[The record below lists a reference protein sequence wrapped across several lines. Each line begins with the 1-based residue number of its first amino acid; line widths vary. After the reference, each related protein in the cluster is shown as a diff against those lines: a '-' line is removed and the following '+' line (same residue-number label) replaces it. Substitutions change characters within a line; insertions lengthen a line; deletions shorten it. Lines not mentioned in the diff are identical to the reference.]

1 MNKYISV
8 QGAREH
14 NLKNVN
20 VKIPREKITIITG
33 LSGSGKSSLAF
44 DTIYAEGQRRYV
56 ESLSAYARQFLEMM
70 QKPDVDLI
78 EGLSPAIAIE
88 QKTTSKNPRSTVGTV
103 TEIYDYLRLL
113 FARIGVPYS
122 PSTGLPITSQ
132 TVSQMVDR
140 IKDKPKGSRLI
151 ILAPIV
157 RGRKGEYKK
166 ELAEL
171 QRKGFQ
177 RVKIDGVQY
186 DFDSL
191 PNLDKKKKHEI
202 DIIVDRIVLNDDLG
216 NRLADSL
223 ETALNLSE
231 GLATVEDHTY
241 KNEVP
246 TSETFSSKFACPVS
260 GFTIDEIEPRLF
272 SFNNPYGACPECD
285 GIGTDLSVDPNLV
298 IPNKQLTI
306 NNGAIAPWSLT
317 NSPYFRQICNSLAK
331 HYKFSLDSPW
341 SKLPKKIQNVILFGS
356 NDEQIKFTYDDGYRV
371 QTSKRTFE
379 GVVRNLERRYIETE
393 SDWMRGNIERYQ
405 SEVKC
410 SACNGYRL
418 KEEALC
424 VKIDKLHIGEV
435 CDKSIKELVI
445 WFKELNKKLSKKE
458 NEIAYRI
465 LKELNER
472 INFLNN
478 VGLEYLTLSRNSGT
492 LSGGESQR
500 IRLASQIGSG
510 LTGVLYV
517 LDEPSIGLH
526 QRDNARLLGTLKRL
540 KDLGNTVIVVEHDEE
555 AMMSADHLIDLG
567 PAAGLDG
574 GNIVATGT
582 PLEVKKNK
590 KSLTGQYLSRKQSIE
605 IPKLRRPALDNK
617 FLSIVDASGNN
628 LKNVSTDI
636 PLGTLTCI
644 TGVSGSGKST
654 LTINTLYK
662 AVARELNGSK
672 YNPSKYREI
681 KGLKHLDKIIDID
694 QSPIGRTPR
703 SNPATYTGAFT
714 FIRDWFSGLPESKS
728 RGYKPG
734 RFSFN
739 VKGGRCE
746 ACEGDGVIKIEMH
759 FLPDVYVT
767 CDECKGKR
775 YNRET
780 LEIKYKDKNIS
791 DILEMTVD
799 EGCEF
804 FDAIPLLKSKLMTLK
819 NVGLGYIKIGQQ
831 ATTLSGGEAQRIKL
845 SKELSK
851 RATGKTLYIL
861 DEPTT
866 GLHVH
871 DIKKLLE
878 VLQTLVAQGNTVV
891 VIEHNLDVIK
901 TADWV
906 IDLGPE
912 GGDGGGEIVATG
924 TPEKISKIKKSYTG
938 QYLKSLFNEKL
949 N

>member
-1 MNKYISV
+1 MSKTISV

-14 NLKNVN
+14 NLQNIN
-20 VKIPREKITIITG
+20 VKIPREKLTIITG

-56 ESLSAYARQFLEMM
+56 ESLSAYARQFLQMM

-78 EGLSPAIAIE
+78 EGLSPAISIE

-103 TEIYDYLRLL
+103 TEVYDYLRLL
-113 FARIGVPYS
+113 FARIGTPYS
-122 PSTGLPITSQ
+122 PATGLPIKSQ
-132 TVSQMVDR
+132 TITQIVDR
-140 IKDKPKGSRLI
+140 INERKNGSKFL
-151 ILAPIV
+151 ILAPII

-166 ELAEL
+166 ELLEL
-171 QRKGFQ
+171 QKKGFQ

-186 DFDSL
+186 EFDDL
-191 PNLDKKKKHEI
+191 PSIDKKKKH
-202 DIIVDRIVLNDDLG
+202 DIEVVVDRISLDDSIG
-216 NRLADSL
+216 NRLADSV
-223 ETALNLSE
+223 ETALNLAD
-231 GLATVEDHTY
+231 GLVIVEDHQQNGS
-241 KNEVP
+241 KPKQEL
-246 TSETFSSKFACPVS
+246 FSSKFACPVS
-260 GFTIDEIEPRLF
+260 GFTIEEIEPRLF

-285 GIGTDLSVDPNLV
+285 GIGTDLSIDPDLV
-298 IPNKQLTI
+298 VPNKKLSI
-306 NNGAIAPWSLT
+306 NEDALAPWPVSRYGYFKNILT
-317 NSPYFRQICNSLAK
+317 TVAK
-331 HYKFSLDSPW
+331 KYRFSLDKPW
-341 SKLPKKIQNVILFGS
+341 SSLSKKIQDIVLYGTG
-356 NDEQIKFTYDDGYRV
+356 DEELTFEYDDGYEYERP
-371 QTSKRTFE
+371 FE
-379 GVVRNLERRYIETE
+379 GVINNLERRYLETD
-393 SDWMRGNIERYQ
+393 SDWMRGRIERYQ
-405 SEVKC
+405 REISCSKC
-410 SACNGYRL
+410 SGFRL
-418 KEEALC
+418 KQEAMA
-424 VKIDKLHIGEV
+424 VKIDGLHIGEV
-435 CDKSIKELVI
+435 CDKSIKILVK
-445 WFKELNKKLSKKE
+445 WFNNLEIKLTKKE
-458 NEIAYRI
+458 KEIAYRI

-472 INFLNN
+472 ILFLNN
-478 VGLEYLTLSRNSGT
+478 VGLEYLTLSRSSGS

-526 QRDNARLLGTLKRL
+526 QRDNERLLSTLKRL
-540 KDLGNTVIVVEHDEE
+540 RDLGNTVIVVEHDEE
-555 AMMSADHLIDLG
+555 AIIASDHVIDLG
-567 PAAGLDG
+567 PAAGVNG
-574 GNIVATGT
+574 GMVIAEGD
-582 PLEVKKNK
+582 VKKIMKDK
-590 KSLTGQYLSRKQSIE
+590 KSITGNYLSGRMKIDVPE
-605 IPKLRRPALDNK
+605 LRRNALNGK
-617 FLSIVDASGNN
+617 FIKILGATGNN
-628 LKNVSTDI
+628 LKNVSCDI
-636 PLGTLTCI
+636 PIGTLTCI

-662 AVARELNGSK
+662 AVANTLNGSRN
-672 YNPSKYREI
+672 NPSKHKEI
-681 KGLKHLDKIIDID
+681 KGLEELDKVIDID

-714 FIRDWFSGLPESKS
+714 FIRDWFTGLPESKA

-767 CDECKGKR
+767 CDECSGKR

-780 LEIKYKDKNIS
+780 MEIKYKDKSIA
-791 DILEMTVD
+791 DVLEMTVD
-799 EGCEF
+799 EGCLF
-804 FDAIPLLKSKLMTLK
+804 FDAIPMIKNKLKTLQS
-819 NVGLGYIKIGQQ
+819 VGLGYIKIGQQ

-878 VLQTLVAQGNTVV
+878 VLQILVSQGNTVV

-901 TADWV
+901 TADWLV
-906 IDLGPE
+906 DLGPE
-912 GGDGGGEIVATG
+912 GGDGGGEIIG
-924 TPEKISKIKKSYTG
+924 CGSPEDISKIKASYTG
-938 QYLKSLFNEKL
+938 KYLKKILKN
-949 N
+949 